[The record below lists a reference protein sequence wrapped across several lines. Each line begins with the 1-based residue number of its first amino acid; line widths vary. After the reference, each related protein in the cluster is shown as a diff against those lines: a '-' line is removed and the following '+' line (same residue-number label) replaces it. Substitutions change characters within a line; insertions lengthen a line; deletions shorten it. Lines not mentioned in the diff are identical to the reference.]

1 MTYSYVK
8 EPLIDEYNIMYVN
21 GLLLL
26 FRLVFY
32 S

>member
-8 EPLIDEYNIMYVN
+8 EPLIDEHNIMYVN